1 MELATADAVQPREGE
16 AAFILQLRPPET
28 ANADALASGLD
39 RYTSLFL
46 ERAVSDRVRFS
57 PLGGLTW
64 ALCAPVEHVDDVD
77 AACDELAGALF
88 GDPASEAVHLAR
100 QPDLPRQ
107 EDYRIQNQALS
118 DEEGEAV
125 MQDLAEH
132 EWDLEDDSSAAESGP
147 DAEEDGAAPDGGT
160 VDLDAFDPS
169 AEDDWNLA
177 TPIDEEPF
185 VVLDDAPGA
194 ESETELETRS
204 DDPDAVSDSVEEFED
219 PEAGPSVDLASE
231 PEFEA
236 EPELEPEPEPEPVA
250 EFDAEPQLETGLEP
264 ELDSEDDFELA
275 QPSEPEPEPEPE
287 PEADSADEYAAD
299 GFSDPDDA
307 GLSDLDAVGD
317 EDLEQ
322 IEDEAFVLAQ
332 DDDEQAFDLDAATPE
347 SGLEDVL
354 EEALEEINATSRIWD
369 ENADTVDIDD
379 IAASA
384 LHETRLGSQADI
396 AAELSAF
403 REEMKAI
410 AQSIP
415 SGGMDAALADFRA
428 GLETLSGEI
437 GQRVDGAAQRIE
449 AAVGQLDVNRYDAAS
464 QRVESAAAL
473 METSVQEALQ
483 ALKSASTAMAT
494 PSASEIFEEK
504 DRDSV

>member
-28 ANADALASGLD
+28 ANADALAAGLD
-39 RYTSLFL
+39 RFTSLFL

-57 PLGGLTW
+57 PLGALTW
-64 ALCAPVEHVDDVD
+64 ALCSPVEHVDDVD
-77 AACDELAGALF
+77 AACDELANTLF

-107 EDYRIQNQALS
+107 EDYRIRNQALS

-125 MQDLAEH
+125 MHDLAEH
-132 EWDLEDDSSAAESGP
+132 EWDFDTNSDTETSGAEGAG
-147 DAEEDGAAPDGGT
+147 DALLDDGA
-160 VDLDAFDPS
+160 VDLDAFDAS
-169 AEDDWNLA
+169 GEDDWDLV
-177 TPIDEEPF
+177 TPIDDDPV
-185 VVLDDAPGA
+185 VVLDDTVEGVEPASATDTADGTEIEPEAEVAAAEEDDFAFLPDAGA
-194 ESETELETRS
+194 EADSDAAPELET
-204 DDPDAVSDSVEEFED
+204 
-219 PEAGPSVDLASE
+219 
-231 PEFEA
+231 EA
-236 EPELEPEPEPEPVA
+236 EPELAIDLEPALEDGFELGEQPETEPEA
-250 EFDAEPQLETGLEP
+250 P
-264 ELDSEDDFELA
+264 ELDS
-275 QPSEPEPEPEPE
+275 SEAG
-287 PEADSADEYAAD
+287 ADI
-299 GFSDPDDA
+299 DDA
-307 GLSDLDAVGD
+307 LEAEGRDLIVDD
-317 EDLEQ
+317 D
-322 IEDEAFVLAQ
+322 DFVLAQ
-332 DDDEQAFDLDAATPE
+332 ADDEVSMAELDDAEAEP
-347 SGLEDVL
+347 SLEDEPALEAEPALQDVL
-354 EEALEEINATSRIWD
+354 EDALDEINATSRIWD

-384 LHETRLGSQADI
+384 LHETRLGSQTDI

-410 AQSIP
+410 AASIP

-428 GLETLSGEI
+428 GLEAMSGEI

-483 ALKSASTAMAT
+483 ALKNASSAMAT
-494 PSASEIFEEK
+494 PTPSDMFEEQ

>member
-28 ANADALASGLD
+28 ANADALAAGLD
-39 RYTSLFL
+39 RFTSLFL

-57 PLGGLTW
+57 PLGALTW
-64 ALCAPVEHVDDVD
+64 ALCSPVEHVDDVD
-77 AACDELAGALF
+77 AACDELANTLF

-107 EDYRIQNQALS
+107 EDYRIHNQALS

-125 MQDLAEH
+125 MHDLAEH
-132 EWDLEDDSSAAESGP
+132 EWDFETNSDTETSGADEGAG
-147 DAEEDGAAPDGGT
+147 DADLDDGA
-160 VDLDAFDPS
+160 VDLDAFDAS
-169 AEDDWNLA
+169 GEDDWALA
-177 TPIDEEPF
+177 TPIDDDPV
-185 VVLDDAPGA
+185 VVLDDTVEGVEPASATDTADGTEFEPEAEIDAEEEDDFAFLPDAGA
-194 ESETELETRS
+194 EADSDAAPELET
-204 DDPDAVSDSVEEFED
+204 
-219 PEAGPSVDLASE
+219 
-231 PEFEA
+231 EA
-236 EPELEPEPEPEPVA
+236 EPELAIDPEPALEDGFELGEQPETEPEA
-250 EFDAEPQLETGLEP
+250 P
-264 ELDSEDDFELA
+264 ELDS
-275 QPSEPEPEPEPE
+275 SEAG
-287 PEADSADEYAAD
+287 ADI
-299 GFSDPDDA
+299 DDA
-307 GLSDLDAVGD
+307 LGAEGRDRIVDD
-317 EDLEQ
+317 D
-322 IEDEAFVLAQ
+322 DFVLAQ
-332 DDDEQAFDLDAATPE
+332 ADDEVSMAEPDDAEAE
-347 SGLEDVL
+347 AEASLEAEPALQDVL
-354 EEALEEINATSRIWD
+354 EDALDEINATSRIWD

-384 LHETRLGSQADI
+384 LHETRLGSQTDI

-428 GLETLSGEI
+428 GLEAMSGEI

-483 ALKSASTAMAT
+483 ALKNASSAMAT
-494 PSASEIFEEK
+494 PSPSDMFEEQ
-504 DRDSV
+504 DRDTV

>member
-28 ANADALASGLD
+28 ANADVLASGLD
-39 RYTSLFL
+39 RFTSLFL

-57 PLGGLTW
+57 PLGALTW
-64 ALCAPVEHVDDVD
+64 ALCAPSEHVDDVD
-77 AACDELAGALF
+77 AACDELASTLF

-132 EWDLEDDSSAAESGP
+132 EWDLDAKTESADPAADPDDDSFDLDDP
-147 DAEEDGAAPDGGT
+147 T
-160 VDLDAFDPS
+160 IDLDAFDAS
-169 AEDDWNLA
+169 EDDDWDLVK
-177 TPIDEEPF
+177 PIDEDPVVILDEGSEDTELESEAEAEISDASLTGAEADFEAQDQTDADDEESADAEEEFELADAGDDSADDADVDQDAFALDAPEDGNGSLDHSEDDDF
-185 VVLDDAPGA
+185 VLARDDLDDAP
-194 ESETELETRS
+194 
-204 DDPDAVSDSVEEFED
+204 DAS
-219 PEAGPSVDLASE
+219 LAN
-231 PEFEA
+231 
-236 EPELEPEPEPEPVA
+236 V
-250 EFDAEPQLETGLEP
+250 
-264 ELDSEDDFELA
+264 
-275 QPSEPEPEPEPE
+275 
-287 PEADSADEYAAD
+287 
-299 GFSDPDDA
+299 
-307 GLSDLDAVGD
+307 
-317 EDLEQ
+317 
-322 IEDEAFVLAQ
+322 
-332 DDDEQAFDLDAATPE
+332 
-347 SGLEDVL
+347 LED
-354 EEALEEINATSRIWD
+354 ALDEINATSRIWD

-384 LHETRLGSQADI
+384 LHETRLGSQVDI

-403 REEMKAI
+403 REEMKTI

-415 SGGMDAALADFRA
+415 SGGMDAALSDFRA

-483 ALKSASTAMAT
+483 ALKSASSAMAT
-494 PSASEIFEEK
+494 PSASDMFEEEG
-504 DRDSV
+504 RDSV

>member
-28 ANADALASGLD
+28 ANADVLAAGLD
-39 RYTSLFL
+39 RFTSLFL

-57 PLGGLTW
+57 PLGALTW
-64 ALCAPVEHVDDVD
+64 ALCSPVEHVDDVD
-77 AACDELAGALF
+77 AACDELANTLF

-107 EDYRIQNQALS
+107 EDYRIRNQALS

-125 MQDLAEH
+125 MHDLAEH
-132 EWDLEDDSSAAESGP
+132 EWDFDTNSDSDPSGADEGPGDADLDDV
-147 DAEEDGAAPDGGT
+147 T
-160 VDLDAFDPS
+160 VDLDAFDAS
-169 AEDDWNLA
+169 GEDDWDLV
-177 TPIDEEPF
+177 TPIDDDPV
-185 VVLDDAPGA
+185 VVLDDTVDGAEPASVTDTADVTEIEPAAEIAAADEGDLEFSPDAGAEAGFDAAPELETDAEPEPALDPEPALEDGFELGEEPDA
-194 ESETELETRS
+194 ESEAL
-204 DDPDAVSDSVEEFED
+204 
-219 PEAGPSVDLASE
+219 
-231 PEFEA
+231 
-236 EPELEPEPEPEPVA
+236 
-250 EFDAEPQLETGLEP
+250 
-264 ELDSEDDFELA
+264 ELDS
-275 QPSEPEPEPEPE
+275 SE
-287 PEADSADEYAAD
+287 
-299 GFSDPDDA
+299 GGA
-307 GLSDLDAVGD
+307 GLDDP
-317 EDLEQ
+317 LESEGRDQ
-322 IEDEAFVLAQ
+322 IADDDDFVLAQ
-332 DDDEQAFDLDAATPE
+332 ADDDVGMAELDDAEAEP
-347 SGLEDVL
+347 GLEAEPSLEAEPALQDVL
-354 EEALEEINATSRIWD
+354 EDALDEINATSRIWD

-384 LHETRLGSQADI
+384 LHETRLGSQTDI

-428 GLETLSGEI
+428 GLEAMSGEI

-449 AAVGQLDVNRYDAAS
+449 AAVGQLDVSRYDAAS

-483 ALKSASTAMAT
+483 ALKNASSAMAT
-494 PSASEIFEEK
+494 PSPSDMFEEQ
-504 DRDSV
+504 DRDTV

>member
-39 RYTSLFL
+39 RFTSLFL
-46 ERAVSDRVRFS
+46 ERAVSDQVRFS
-57 PLGGLTW
+57 PLGALTW
-64 ALCAPVEHVDDVD
+64 ALCAPTEHVDDVD
-77 AACDELAGALF
+77 AACDELASTLF

-100 QPDLPRQ
+100 QPDQPRQ

-132 EWDLEDDSSAAESGP
+132 EWDLDAKPESADPAADPDEDSFDLDDP
-147 DAEEDGAAPDGGT
+147 T
-160 VDLDAFDPS
+160 IDLDAFDAS
-169 AEDDWNLA
+169 EDDDWDLVK
-177 TPIDEEPF
+177 PIDEDP
-185 VVLDDAPGA
+185 VVILDEG
-194 ESETELETRS
+194 SEDTELE
-204 DDPDAVSDSVEEFED
+204 A
-219 PEAGPSVDLASE
+219 EA
-231 PEFEA
+231 EA
-236 EPELEPEPEPEPVA
+236 EPEAEPEA
-250 EFDAEPQLETGLEP
+250 ETEVSDASLTGEEADFEEQDQTDADDEASADAEEEFELADAGDDSADDVDVDEGAFALDAP
-264 ELDSEDDFELA
+264 EDANGSLDHSEDDDFVLA
-275 QPSEPEPEPEPE
+275 R
-287 PEADSADEYAAD
+287 DDLDDAAD
-299 GFSDPDDA
+299 LDAMAPDA
-307 GLSDLDAVGD
+307 GLANV
-317 EDLEQ
+317 
-322 IEDEAFVLAQ
+322 
-332 DDDEQAFDLDAATPE
+332 
-347 SGLEDVL
+347 LED
-354 EEALEEINATSRIWD
+354 ALDEINATSRIWD

-384 LHETRLGSQADI
+384 LHETRLGSQVDI

-403 REEMKAI
+403 REEMKTI

-415 SGGMDAALADFRA
+415 SGGMDAALSDFRA

-483 ALKSASTAMAT
+483 ALKSASSAMAT
-494 PSASEIFEEK
+494 PSASDMFEEE